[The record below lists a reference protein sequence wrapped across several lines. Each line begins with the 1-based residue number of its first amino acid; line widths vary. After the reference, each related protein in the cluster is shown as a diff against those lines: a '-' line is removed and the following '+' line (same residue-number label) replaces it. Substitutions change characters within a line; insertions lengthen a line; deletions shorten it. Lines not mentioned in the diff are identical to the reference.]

1 MAQLVA
7 KRQSPLKVD
16 PAVDEMISQGAHFL
30 GVTKKDLVAAAVAD
44 YLAARREEIHRGM
57 AEAMRVLD
65 GTTTARVA
73 LLTGV
78 AAEDI
83 DRLGGIGE

>member
-1 MAQLVA
+1 MAQPVA

-16 PAVDEMISQGAHFL
+16 PAVDEMISPGAHFL
-30 GVTKKDLVAAAVAD
+30 GVTQKDLVAAAVTD
-44 YLAARREEIHRGM
+44 YLAARRDEIHRAM

-78 AAEDI
+78 TAEDI
-83 DRLGGIGE
+83 DRQGGIGE